1 MPIVFFGAGVWH
13 TNGAR
18 GMQKYTFK
26 QPLFFRHPLQ
36 VMPCLAEQRFSKY
49 EAYSCSASK
58 GRQSGSVR
66 DWLALWVRCA
76 NGLIGCSY
84 FAPAPLGVDVARP
97 WPMGAE
103 GLLLKLSEHI
113 DEIDQH
119 ADGYTMQSFAAVG
132 RWHLAE
138 YESFSDEQIVSAM
151 GMVRAWQAINIL
163 LDGFIYA
170 HSPNVS
176 NPILAGLGGYYS
188 ITNQGAIT
196 ELDDVQNIAL
206 KYANKA
212 KQLIGLVD
220 SCSWIQHDTVQDT
233 LKQSRLGQS
242 EGGKKSGENRRQDN
256 AERDKEICRAYLDT
270 PPEQRRYFTGKESN
284 KRGVT
289 AKTIRDI
296 LKNGG
301 VWRSQNT
308 ARPVT
313 ANSSTLRN

>member
-1 MPIVFFGAGVWH
+1 MPVEFFGAGVWH

-36 VMPCLAEQRFSKY
+36 VMPCLAMQRFSKY

-58 GRQSGSVR
+58 GGQGGCVR
-66 DWLALWVRCA
+66 DWLALWERCA
-76 NGLIGCSY
+76 NGLIDCSY
-84 FAPAPLGVDVARP
+84 FVAPAPLEVDVARP
-97 WPMGAE
+97 WPLGAE

-138 YESFSDEQIVSAM
+138 YEGFRDVQIVSAM

-163 LDGFIYA
+163 LDGFINA
-170 HSPNVS
+170 HSPSVS

-196 ELDDVQNIAL
+196 DLDDVQNIAL
-206 KYANKA
+206 KYAAKA

-220 SCSWIQHDTVQDT
+220 SCSWIKHDTAQDT
-233 LKQSRLGQS
+233 LKQSRRGQS
-242 EGGKKSGENRRQDN
+242 EGGKKSGENRRQDK
-256 AERDKEICRAYLDT
+256 AKRDKEICSAYLDT
-270 PPEQRRYFTGKESN
+270 APEQRRDFASKESN
-284 KRGVT
+284 KRGVSP
-289 AKTIRDI
+289 KTIRDI
-296 LKNGG
+296 LKSGG
-301 VWRSQNT
+301 VW
-308 ARPVT
+308 
-313 ANSSTLRN
+313 L

>member
-1 MPIVFFGAGVWH
+1 MPVAFFGAGVWH

-36 VMPCLAEQRFSKY
+36 VMPCLADQRFSKY

-58 GRQSGSVR
+58 GSYSGRVH

-103 GLLLKLSEHI
+103 GLLLKLLEHI

-138 YESFSDEQIVSAM
+138 YESFSDAQIVSAM

-163 LDGFIYA
+163 LDGFIYS
-170 HSPNVS
+170 HSLNVS

-206 KYANKA
+206 KYASKA

-220 SCSWIQHDTVQDT
+220 SCSWIKHDTAQET
-233 LKQSRLGQS
+233 IKQSRRGQS
-242 EGGKKSGENRRQDN
+242 KGGKKSGLSRRKDN
-256 AERDKEICRAYLDT
+256 ANRDKKIRDAYLAISHD
-270 PPEQRRYFTGKESN
+270 QRHKFAMSAANRYGLSAT
-284 KRGVT
+284 
-289 AKTIRDI
+289 TIRSI
-296 LKNGG
+296 LKAQG
-301 VWRSQNT
+301 VWPENT
-308 ARPVT
+308 
-313 ANSSTLRN
+313 

>member
-1 MPIVFFGAGVWH
+1 MPVEFFGAGVWH

-36 VMPCLAEQRFSKY
+36 VMPCLAMQRFSKY

-58 GRQSGSVR
+58 GGQGGCVR
-66 DWLALWVRCA
+66 DWLALWERCA
-76 NGLIGCSY
+76 NGLIDCSY
-84 FAPAPLGVDVARP
+84 FVAPAPLEVDVARP
-97 WPMGAE
+97 WPLGAE

-138 YESFSDEQIVSAM
+138 YEGFRDVQIVSAM

-163 LDGFIYA
+163 LDGFINA
-170 HSPNVS
+170 HSPSAS

-196 ELDDVQNIAL
+196 DLDDVQNIAL
-206 KYANKA
+206 KYAAKA

-220 SCSWIQHDTVQDT
+220 SCSWIKHDTAQDT
-233 LKQSRLGQS
+233 LKQSRRGQS
-242 EGGKKSGENRRQDN
+242 EGGKKSGENRRQDK
-256 AERDKEICRAYLDT
+256 AKRDKEICSAYLDT
-270 PPEQRRYFTGKESN
+270 APEQRRDFASKESN
-284 KRGVT
+284 KRGVSP
-289 AKTIRDI
+289 KTIRDI
-296 LKNGG
+296 LKSGG
-301 VWRSQNT
+301 VW
-308 ARPVT
+308 
-313 ANSSTLRN
+313 L

>member
-18 GMQKYTFK
+18 GMENYTFK
-26 QPLFFRHPLQ
+26 QSLFFSHPLQ
-36 VMPCLAEQRFSKY
+36 VAPSLVEQHFGKY
-49 EAYSCSASK
+49 EAYFHIASK
-58 GRQSGSVR
+58 GGHTR
-66 DWLALWVRCA
+66 DWLALWGRCA
-76 NGLIGCSY
+76 NRFIECSY
-84 FAPAPLGVDVARP
+84 FVAPAPLGVDVARP
-97 WPMGAE
+97 WPLGAE
-103 GLLLKLSEHI
+103 GLLLKLSEYI
-113 DEIDQH
+113 DEINQH

-132 RWHLAE
+132 RWYLAE
-138 YESFSDEQIVSAM
+138 YESFNDAQIVSAM
-151 GMVRAWQAINIL
+151 SMVRAWQAINIA
-163 LDGFIYA
+163 LDGFIYT

-188 ITNQGAIT
+188 ITSQSAIT
-196 ELDDVQNIAL
+196 ELANVQNIAL

-220 SCSWIQHDTVQDT
+220 SCSWIQHDTAQDT